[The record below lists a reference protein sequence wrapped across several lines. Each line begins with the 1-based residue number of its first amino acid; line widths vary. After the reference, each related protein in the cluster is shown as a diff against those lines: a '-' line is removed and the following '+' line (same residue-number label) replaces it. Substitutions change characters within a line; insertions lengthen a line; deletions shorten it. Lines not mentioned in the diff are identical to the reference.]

1 MSATLFQR
9 LALITTVVTF
19 GHLLFGNIVS
29 GTDSGMGCGPHWP
42 LCQGHLFP
50 PLDDPALVIEW
61 THRLFAALLGMLVLA
76 TTIVAWKRERHQFA
90 LCATAL
96 GLVMVVALLGAVTV
110 WLELPKE
117 VSTTHLAL
125 GLGVF
130 VLLVA
135 VTVRAQPALRSSSDD
150 RRVFVWALM
159 TLIVLYAQSVLGGYV
174 RHSNAGLVLPVWP
187 FLSFFPNLAVGVIA
201 HQWSHRLLAL
211 IVAAWV
217 GVTAWHAGRAGYRF
231 IGLSS
236 VILVIAQI
244 LLGVLT
250 VETRLHPFVAML
262 HLAGALGLL
271 AVFVVLTLRTWPQR
285 VLASEGVAARD

>member
-1 MSATLFQR
+1 MSTTLFRR

-19 GHLLFGNIVS
+19 GHLLFGNLVS

-61 THRLFAALLGMLVLA
+61 SHRLFAALLGMLVLA
-76 TTIVAWKRERHQFA
+76 TTLVAWKHQRHQCA

-96 GLVMVVALLGAVTV
+96 GLVIIVALLGAVTV

-130 VLLVA
+130 MLLVA

-150 RRVFVWALM
+150 RRVFVWALA
-159 TLIVLYAQSVLGGYV
+159 TLLVLYAQSVLGAYV

-187 FLSFFPNLAVGVIA
+187 FLPFFPNLAVGVIA
-201 HQWSHRLLAL
+201 HQWSHRLMAL
-211 IVAAWV
+211 IVAALV
-217 GVTAWHAGRAGYRF
+217 SVTAWRAWQANYRF
-231 IGLSS
+231 ISLSS
-236 VILVIAQI
+236 VIFVIAQI

-250 VETRLHPFVAML
+250 VETRLHPLVAML

-271 AVFVVLTLRTWPQR
+271 ALFVALTLRTWPQR
-285 VLASEGVAARD
+285 VSVSDGVTARD